1 MRRTA
6 RYLTK
11 REINKIR
18 RLSKDMYMK
27 DIAKIM
33 GVTKVTIRHAQ
44 DDPKNKIVNP
54 LRKYKV
60 TGKYKKQAKVID
72 GMFDMEA
79 WAREM
84 SY

>member
-1 MRRTA
+1 
-6 RYLTK
+6 
-11 REINKIR
+11 
-18 RLSKDMYMK
+18 
-27 DIAKIM
+27 
-33 GVTKVTIRHAQ
+33 
-44 DDPKNKIVNP
+44 

>member
-1 MRRTA
+1 MRTA

-11 REINKIR
+11 KEINKIR
-18 RLSKDMYMK
+18 RLSKEKYMK
-27 DIAKIM
+27 DIAKII
-33 GVTKVTIRHAQ
+33 GVTKVTIRKVQ
-44 DDPKNKIVNP
+44 DDPRNNIVDP

-72 GMFDMEA
+72 GYFDLDG
-79 WAREM
+79 WSKEM

>member
-1 MRRTA
+1 MRTA

-11 REINKIR
+11 KEINKIR
-18 RLSKDMYMK
+18 RLSKEKYMK
-27 DIAKIM
+27 EIAKII
-33 GVTKVTIRHAQ
+33 GVTKVTIRKVQ
-44 DDPKNKIVNP
+44 DDPRNKIVDP

-60 TGKYKKQAKVID
+60 TGKYKKQAKVIE

>member
-1 MRRTA
+1 MRTA

-11 REINKIR
+11 KEINKIR
-18 RLSKDMYMK
+18 RLSKDHYIK
-27 DIAKIM
+27 EIAQIV
-33 GVTKVTIRHAQ
+33 GVTKVTVRHAQ
-44 DDPKNKIVNP
+44 DDPKNKIENP

-60 TGKYKKQAKVID
+60 TGKYKRQAKVIE
-72 GMFDMEA
+72 GMFDTEA

>member
-1 MRRTA
+1 MRTA

-11 REINKIR
+11 KEINKIR
-18 RLSKDMYMK
+18 RLSKEKYMK
-27 DIAKIM
+27 EIAKII
-33 GVTKVTIRHAQ
+33 GVTKVTIRKVQ
-44 DDPKNKIVNP
+44 DDPRNKIVDP

-60 TGKYKKQAKVID
+60 TGKYKKQAKVIE
-72 GMFDMEA
+72 GIFDMEA